1 MIEQNLPE
9 AEEHFHKAR
18 KVYVEGLG
26 PRHIRGVYPLL
37 GLAKLELKRPLEEGG
52 PDYDVMIAHIEK
64 VRHTKG
70 ADTGTDRWTQP
81 SANHQLQQ
89 PSRRP
94 NAGGGQP
101 ETTRAGR
108 QALH

>member
-52 PDYDVMIAHIEK
+52 PAPQLAGDPEVGRAKLREEIGIPLDGVVTDGLKALAAAHNVELPLRDPVPGVEYEI
-64 VRHTKG
+64 
-70 ADTGTDRWTQP
+70 
-81 SANHQLQQ
+81 
-89 PSRRP
+89 
-94 NAGGGQP
+94 
-101 ETTRAGR
+101 RA
-108 QALH
+108 